1 MLSRH
6 SAPNAQ
12 RSVPCRSGE
21 QRGEEA
27 VKALAGLC
35 QRPLPE
41 VNGVA
46 ATELFARNKQVD
58 DVNTSRLATL
68 PGPKEPVSPLS
79 ASYVMLSFLLGSSG
93 MGCTEA
99 LCMGELGCE
108 EAPRGQHGWGV
119 LAVQHSPCSSGGGQG
134 LWLRAML
141 C

>member
-1 MLSRH
+1 MQSVPTDPH
-6 SAPNAQ
+6 SM
-12 RSVPCRSGE
+12 PCRSGE

-68 PGPKEPVSPLS
+68 PGPKEPVSPLPAAIPS
-79 ASYVMLSFLLGSSG
+79 DSR
-93 MGCTEA
+93 C
-99 LCMGELGCE
+99 
-108 EAPRGQHGWGV
+108 
-119 LAVQHSPCSSGGGQG
+119 
-134 LWLRAML
+134 
-141 C
+141 